1 MWRAG
6 LILLCVSVRTGLCS
20 ECYTNVEATEEQ
32 YCPKYDGWQTC
43 YTTYDKRGK
52 ATGRGCSK
60 KDHICID
67 ENNIKSNHLYG
78 FMSSRR
84 CPLQEK
90 IYIHDCENN
99 MKDDQF
105 ERVCYC
111 RYRLCNHS
119 YSTYYSEVSGLTY
132 YSGTSRL
139 YVPAVW
145 VLCWVLCW
153 AMVGSFVIMK

>member
-6 LILLCVSVRTGLCS
+6 LILFCVSVRTGLCS

-67 ENNIKSNHLYG
+67 ENNIKSNHLCKKTKIVKYSLI
-78 FMSSRR
+78 FKQ
-84 CPLQEK
+84 LQ
-90 IYIHDCENN
+90 
-99 MKDDQF
+99 M
-105 ERVCYC
+105 
-111 RYRLCNHS
+111 
-119 YSTYYSEVSGLTY
+119 
-132 YSGTSRL
+132 
-139 YVPAVW
+139 
-145 VLCWVLCW
+145 VLCHLDAVPSKRKSTSTT
-153 AMVGSFVIMK
+153 VKTT